1 MNNWLAFPNDFKWGV
16 ATSSYQIEGAA
27 FEDGRGT
34 SIWDTFCRTPG
45 KVANGDNG
53 DIACDHYHR
62 YPEDIELMA
71 ELGIQMYRFSIA
83 WPRIMPQGTG
93 EVNQAGLDFYD
104 RLVDALLAKGIQPC
118 ATLYHWDLPQP
129 LQDAG
134 GWPSRFVVDAFA
146 DYANVV
152 SRRLGD
158 RVQHW
163 ATHNEPWCAAF
174 LGYGIGHHAP
184 GIENIPASLR
194 AAHHL
199 LLSHGRAVPAIRA
212 NGDARTQVGI
222 VLNLTWADPATD
234 SEADRA
240 AVTRVEGFQNRW
252 YLDPVY
258 RGEYPADMVALYNG
272 EVPAL
277 EDGDLKEINVPTDFL
292 GINYYTRAVVAH
304 DENGG
309 GPLQVKWVR
318 PEGEYTEMDWEV
330 HPDSLYRLLK
340 KVHEEYEPGD
350 LYITENGAAYNDEL
364 GEDGRVADTGRKD
377 YLQGH
382 FVSAHRAIEEG
393 VPLKGYFVWSM
404 MDNFEW
410 AFGYDKRFGIIHVD
424 FETQQRTLKD
434 SAHWYAQVTR
444 QNGFAL

>member
-1 MNNWLAFPNDFKWGV
+1 MDNWLSFPNDFKWGV

-62 YPEDIELMA
+62 YLDDIELMA
-71 ELGIQMYRFSIA
+71 ELGVQMYRFSIA

-104 RLVDALLAKGIQPC
+104 RLVDALLAKGIQPY

-152 SRRLGD
+152 SRCLGD

-163 ATHNEPWCAAF
+163 MTHNEPWCAAF

-184 GIENIPASLR
+184 GIQDFPASLR

-234 SEADRA
+234 SDADKA
-240 AVTRVEGFQNRW
+240 AAARVEGFQNRW

-258 RGEYPADMVALYNG
+258 RGEYPADMVALYGG
-272 EVPAL
+272 EVPGL
-277 EDGDLKEINVPTDFL
+277 EDGDLKEISAPTDFL
-292 GINYYTRAVVAH
+292 GINYYTRGVVAH
-304 DENGG
+304 DEANG
-309 GPLQVKWVR
+309 GPLQVTSVR

-330 HPDSLYRLLK
+330 HPDSLYRLLM
-340 KVHEEYEPGD
+340 KVHEEYAPGD
-350 LYITENGAAYNDEL
+350 LYVAENGAAYKDEL
-364 GEDGRVADTGRKD
+364 GEDGRIADTGRKN
-377 YLQGH
+377 YLQEH
-382 FVSAHRAIEEG
+382 FVSAHRAIEED
-393 VPLKGYFVWSM
+393 VPLRGYFVWSM
-404 MDNFEW
+404 LDNFEW

-434 SAHWYAQVTR
+434 SARWYAQVTR
-444 QNGFAL
+444 QNGFSR